1 MPPRRSSSAP
11 SDLIFLNVPFDHQ
24 YEPVYLALIAGLVR
38 LGLRPRCVLEIPTQK
53 NRLSRIFKLIQS
65 CGSSIHDLSR
75 VESSDGYP
83 RFNMPF
89 EAGLAI
95 AWAQVAGRRHRWFL
109 LEKES
114 YRLQRTLS
122 DLNGFEVFTHGGTGH
137 GLLAALPNMFLR
149 RESPVM
155 SELLACTRDL
165 HAMAKGL
172 KKEIGEDDL
181 FQPAAFRKLALAA
194 AEIAQLSRLEL
205 LPPWRGAG
213 EL

>member
-1 MPPRRSSSAP
+1 
-11 SDLIFLNVPFDHQ
+11 
-24 YEPVYLALIAGLVR
+24 
-38 LGLRPRCVLEIPTQK
+38 
-53 NRLSRIFKLIQS
+53 
-65 CGSSIHDLSR
+65 
-75 VESSDGYP
+75 
-83 RFNMPF
+83 MPF

-165 HAMAKGL
+165 HA
-172 KKEIGEDDL
+172 
-181 FQPAAFRKLALAA
+181 AA